1 MMAVEERL
9 FRFLNGLSGQI
20 PWLDQF
26 MITIS
31 ESYTWIV
38 VGVIVFLIA
47 FRSKNTRWMQTIIG
61 ALLALAVADLL
72 SFEVIKPVVAR
83 ERPCWMLS
91 HVNMVLGKCGG
102 SYGFTSNHAANAFAV
117 WVVLAKNFGLKSPSS
132 MLALTLATTVCIS
145 RVYLGLHF
153 VGDVVGGAVLGAC
166 TAAALIALG
175 LNSIT
180 KRVTKKIIDR

>member
-20 PWLDQF
+20 PWLDRF
-26 MITIS
+26 MSTIS
-31 ESYTWIV
+31 EPYTWIL
-38 VGVIVFLIA
+38 VGVILFLMA
-47 FRSKNTRWMQTIIG
+47 FRSKDKRLMQTIIG

-72 SFEVIKPVVAR
+72 SFEVIKPIVAR
-83 ERPCWMLS
+83 ERPCWMLA

-117 WVVLAKNFGLKSPSS
+117 WAVLANNFGVKSPSS
-132 MLALTLATTVCIS
+132 ALGLTLATTVCIS

-153 VGDVVGGAVLGAC
+153 VGDVIGGAVLGVV

-175 LNSIT
+175 LNSFT
-180 KRVTKKIIDR
+180 RRVTHKVIDR